1 MDPVTLQNF
10 LNFQQIQVSEKKPL
24 LQQFRALVANDDSFQ
39 LLIICMLMK
48 KCGFIVD
55 EAENG

>member
-1 MDPVTLQNF
+1 MQNF
-10 LNFQQIQVSEKKPL
+10 LNFQQIQVSEKKPV
-24 LQQFRALVANDDSFQ
+24 QQFRALVANDDSFQ
-39 LLIICMLMK
+39 LQIISMLMK